1 MMMETFRMRSAL
13 VGEEREKGVLW
24 FVPPWWTKQLSRNDG
39 IRDKSS
45 GFLLDHDGS
54 FKTDSIVIRQAVVGE
69 AIAGCYGARKVM
81 RLLWLAQSILK
92 EWLNVFYF
100 KNILK

>member
-1 MMMETFRMRSAL
+1 
-13 VGEEREKGVLW
+13 
-24 FVPPWWTKQLSRNDG
+24 
-39 IRDKSS
+39 
-45 GFLLDHDGS
+45 
-54 FKTDSIVIRQAVVGE
+54 VGE